1 MEAKT
6 YRDRGE
12 TKLGKT
18 NRWVDQA
25 GPVWWQQADPED
37 LEPFL

>member
-1 MEAKT
+1 MDEVSVRIVLMEAKT
-6 YRDRGE
+6 YSNRGE

-25 GPVWWQQADPED
+25 HPA
-37 LEPFL
+37 